1 MPSDVMERNTMPK
14 STYASQSNAMAVIPT
29 LNEEAHIEACI
40 RSLMVGDKTL
50 QEIPLV
56 IADGGSHDRTVEIV
70 EGLKGEFPN
79 LIVLKNPKRLQ
90 AAAINLAVEAY
101 GSDHTDYMVRCDAHS
116 IYPPNFILDVV
127 DSLKSTQAASVVV
140 PMDAIGQSCFEKAN
154 AWVSNTILGSGGSAH
169 KAGRKSGYVDHGHH
183 AGFDLRVFKKVGGY
197 DDTFSH
203 NEDAEYD
210 ARVAQQGGRIF
221 LNADIRIQYVPR
233 SSATALARQYFNYG
247 KGRAH
252 HSQTPGSAE
261 ITTSAATCGVACKSD
276 EPDSRTVHLVDSS
289 SANHVP
295 FGSWRSFTGH
305 RDKQEINLRALRGR
319 CVVRHSYEL
328 GRRFL
333 ARNHTSKAFRHRLA
347 FGFHPKT
354 TINNSLIIEHPWQS

>member
-40 RSLMVGDKTL
+40 RSLLVGDKAL

-247 KGRAH
+247 KGRARTIRKH
-252 HSQTPGSAE
+252 QEVLKLRQALP
-261 ITTSAATCGVACKSD
+261 IAALLANLMSLIAAPFIWWT
-276 EPDSRTVHLVDSS
+276 L

-295 FGSWRSFTGH
+295 FGSWRSFAGH

>member
-40 RSLMVGDKTL
+40 RSLLVGDKAL

-247 KGRAH
+247 KGRARTIRKH
-252 HSQTPGSAE
+252 QEVLKLRQALP
-261 ITTSAATCGVACKSD
+261 IVA
-276 EPDSRTVHLVDSS
+276 LL
-289 SANHVP
+289 AN
-295 FGSWRSFTGH
+295 
-305 RDKQEINLRALRGR
+305 LM
-319 CVVRHSYEL
+319 
-328 GRRFL
+328 
-333 ARNHTSKAFRHRLA
+333 
-347 FGFHPKT
+347 
-354 TINNSLIIEHPWQS
+354 SLIAAPFIWWTLLLPIMYLLVLGAASLVIAISRRSICGLYAGVVSFAIHMSWAAGFLRETILPKRSGTASPLVSTQKPL